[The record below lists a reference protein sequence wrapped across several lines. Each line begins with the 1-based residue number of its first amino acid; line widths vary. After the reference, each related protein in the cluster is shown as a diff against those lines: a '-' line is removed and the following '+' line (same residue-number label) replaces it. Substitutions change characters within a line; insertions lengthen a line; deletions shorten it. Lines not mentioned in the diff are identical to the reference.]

1 MTNKP
6 KIRVEA
12 LLTQEEIKDLHTE
25 ADRQMVSRIRKEREE
40 RESNKEDFWRPCFP
54 LYKNGRIPTQEEID
68 EEIFLWTNSDLYE
81 LVVAKYSGEDLH
93 EYMYGSTPWEEYL
106 ANKISNK

>member
-25 ADRQMVSRIRKEREE
+25 ADRQMVSRIRKEREGK
-40 RESNKEDFWRPCFP
+40 R
-54 LYKNGRIPTQEEID
+54 
-68 EEIFLWTNSDLYE
+68 
-81 LVVAKYSGEDLH
+81 
-93 EYMYGSTPWEEYL
+93 
-106 ANKISNK
+106 ISN